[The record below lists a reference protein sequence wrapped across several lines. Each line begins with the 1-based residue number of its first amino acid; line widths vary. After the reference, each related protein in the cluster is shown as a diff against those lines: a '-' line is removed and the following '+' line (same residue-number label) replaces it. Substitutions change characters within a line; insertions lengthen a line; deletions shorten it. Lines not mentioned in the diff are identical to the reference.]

1 MSIMDGTQSTEAS
14 GQSRAWDNVRI
25 EVENVVARSTDAFN
39 PDTLANV
46 RDLLKFCCKESPV
59 PTNVEK
65 GYWSTICLSWPQF
78 EIEVFED
85 RLEIYRFHDQHSDIW
100 YEEHLAGDAFTSR
113 FLTEMAKL
121 ASPENPSPK

>member
-1 MSIMDGTQSTEAS
+1 MDGTPLTEAS
-14 GQSRAWDNVRI
+14 GQSRGWDNVRI

-46 RDLLKFCCKESPV
+46 RDLLTFCRKESPA
-59 PTNVEK
+59 PASVEK
-65 GYWSTICLSWPQF
+65 GYWNTIRFCWLGF

-100 YEEHLAGDAFTSR
+100 YEEHRAGDAFTSR

-121 ASPENPSPK
+121 ASPENPTPK